1 VEDRIKPENEIKE
14 AEQHEA
20 LKQTLLRLLDDP
32 QIQQKIVTLLSRR
45 LWQSGANKPPP
56 NSPRCISLNWIRRSL
71 MTELAKGPMVRSPFP
86 PAASQERTVAGG
98 RLAAHSLRIPHP
110 TASVQFCQCVLYCD
124 RRGL

>member
-1 VEDRIKPENEIKE
+1 VEDRIKPENEIKK

-56 NSPRCISLNWIRRSL
+56 NSPRCISLNSICRSL
-71 MTELAKGPMVRSPFP
+71 MTS
-86 PAASQERTVAGG
+86 
-98 RLAAHSLRIPHP
+98 
-110 TASVQFCQCVLYCD
+110 
-124 RRGL
+124 